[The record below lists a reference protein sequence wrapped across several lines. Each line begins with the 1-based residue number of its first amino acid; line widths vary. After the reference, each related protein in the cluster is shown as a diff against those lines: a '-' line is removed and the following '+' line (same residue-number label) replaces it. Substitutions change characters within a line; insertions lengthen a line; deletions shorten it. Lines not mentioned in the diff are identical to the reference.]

1 MPAIEFSH
9 VKHGSTDPCVKT
21 FQQALIAKGHKIPSG
36 PTGLYGNE
44 TKAACSAFQRAQ
56 GWSGS
61 DADGAPGPETFARL
75 KLTDGGHGSGG
86 SGRVSSP
93 VPGYG
98 INKGNP
104 YGRRSSSY
112 AAGYH
117 TGDDYPA
124 PTGTDVVAVRA
135 GTIAESTANGGSY
148 GNMIVLRADN
158 NRDYCYCHLS
168 KRGVQK
174 GAKVKAGQKLGE
186 VGATGN
192 TTGPHLHFEDRPRGG
207 AYGNDRKPSW

>member
-1 MPAIEFSH
+1 MTAIDFDH
-9 VKHGSTDPCVKT
+9 VKHGSEDACVKS
-21 FQQALIAKGHKIPSG
+21 FQKALIAKGHKIPSG

-44 TKAACSAFQRAQ
+44 TKAACAAFQRAQ

-75 KLTDGGHGSGG
+75 KLTDGSHRTSGG
-86 SGRVSSP
+86 KVSSP

-98 INKGNP
+98 INKNNP
-104 YGRRSSSY
+104 YGTRSSGYSS
-112 AAGYH
+112 GYH

-124 PTGTDVVAVRA
+124 PSGTDVVAVRA
-135 GTIAESTANGGSY
+135 GTIGESRNDGASY
-148 GNMIVLRADN
+148 GNYIVLRADN
-158 NRDYCYCHLS
+158 DRDYWYCHLS

-174 GAKVKAGQKLGE
+174 GDKVKAGQKLGD

-192 TTGPHLHFEDRPRGG
+192 VTGPHLHFEDRPRGG
-207 AYGNDRKPSW
+207 GYGNDRKPSW